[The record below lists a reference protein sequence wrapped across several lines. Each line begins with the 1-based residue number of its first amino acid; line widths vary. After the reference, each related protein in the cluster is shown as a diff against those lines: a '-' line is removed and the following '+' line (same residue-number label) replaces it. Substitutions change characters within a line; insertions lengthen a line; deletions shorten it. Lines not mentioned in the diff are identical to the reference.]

1 MDKSQVDVTIGRTAL
16 QSEKP
21 LTLEWNKDQQAMTPV
36 KEDQT
41 ARPDIIAGN
50 EEEKA
55 PREDGV
61 FFYFAVKVKEEFKDE
76 EEKVDEMR
84 KLFRNDFNNNPGTIQ
99 KKVKRSI
106 IKKVTN
112 DKGET
117 VEVEVFVNKR
127 KVTRNIIDERSGR
140 VMEVETEV
148 TTDDSDQD
156 VLNQDGTISKQKK
169 RKTRRGRTGGRDN
182 RDEDDGESRIKR
194 RVRRRKLTKEEAEK
208 GMNSGIKIIGK
219 SLTSK
224 FLRITTLF
232 DKKIHIIFR
241 GQKFSLLK
249 MKNQMRHFR

>member
-1 MDKSQVDVTIGRTAL
+1 
-16 QSEKP
+16 
-21 LTLEWNKDQQAMTPV
+21 
-36 KEDQT
+36 
-41 ARPDIIAGN
+41 
-50 EEEKA
+50 
-55 PREDGV
+55 
-61 FFYFAVKVKEEFKDE
+61 
-76 EEKVDEMR
+76 MR

-112 DKGET
+112 DKGEI

-127 KVTRNIIDERSGR
+127 KVTRNIIDEKSGR

-182 RDEDDGESRIKR
+182 RDTEEDGESRIKR

-208 GMNSGIKIIGK
+208 G
-219 SLTSK
+219 TP
-224 FLRITTLF
+224 
-232 DKKIHIIFR
+232 
-241 GQKFSLLK
+241 
-249 MKNQMRHFR
+249 